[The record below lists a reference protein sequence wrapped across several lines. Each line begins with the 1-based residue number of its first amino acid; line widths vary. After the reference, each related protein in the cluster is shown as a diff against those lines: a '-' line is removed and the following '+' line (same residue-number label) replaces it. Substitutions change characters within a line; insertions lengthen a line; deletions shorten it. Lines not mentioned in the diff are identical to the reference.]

1 VNDWGLTV
9 ALIFMFIGLLSVLL
23 PLVPGVTLIWF
34 TALIYAIAEGFEK
47 VDPITMV
54 VLSLIALPG
63 ITADIW
69 VSSLGAK
76 VGGASLWSIVA
87 SLLGGVIGF
96 LVFNVPGAIIGSLAG
111 LMAVE
116 LLRAED
122 WRQALKASGGWVVGW
137 LLSTAIQIAI
147 GLIMIAIFW
156 WQAKGG

>member
-1 VNDWGLTV
+1 VNDWALAV
-9 ALIFMFIGLLSVLL
+9 ALIFMFIGLLSILL
-23 PLVPGVTLIWF
+23 PLVPGVALIWF
-34 TALIYAIAEGFEK
+34 TALIYAIAEGFKK

-54 VLSLIALPG
+54 VLSLVAIPG

-76 VGGASLWSIVA
+76 AGGASLWSIVT
-87 SLLGGVIGF
+87 SLLGGLVGF
-96 LVFNVPGAIIGSLAG
+96 LIFNVPGAIIGSLVG
-111 LMAVE
+111 LMIVE

-137 LLSTAIQIAI
+137 LLSTGVQIVV
-147 GLIMIAIFW
+147 GLIIIAIFW